1 MNEGCLT
8 PLVEEKN
15 GNIPERVCAYILYQT
30 LLGLDYLHKRNIVH
44 RDIKSDNILI
54 NSNGDLK
61 LADFGYAT
69 QLTREKNM
77 RTSKVGT
84 VCWMAPELIQGKE
97 MYDSKVDIWSFGI
110 FALELADG
118 QPPYI

>member
-1 MNEGCLT
+1 MEYMDGGCLT
-8 PLVEEKN
+8 PVVEEKK

-30 LLGLDYLHKRNIVH
+30 LKGLLYLHSKNILH

-69 QLTREKNM
+69 QLTKEHKR
-77 RTSKVGT
+77 RQSRVGT
-84 VCWMAPELIQGKE
+84 VCWMAPELIRG
-97 MYDSKVDIWSFGI
+97 
-110 FALELADG
+110 
-118 QPPYI
+118 